1 MVCTHPNSRS
11 AIVFPRLRRM
21 TTPVTG
27 SMATAEVGGRT
38 VVLHYGD
45 AGEEYASLRSG
56 AMLVDRSAR
65 GRLRVHGPKAS
76 ELITGLVT
84 NDVSALTPG
93 QGCYAAALTPKGK
106 IVADLRIFALRDAL
120 LVDSP
125 PRARD
130 GWLTMVRKYINPRVA
145 RFEDESASTRQL
157 GIFGGRARTALATAT
172 GLDVAQLGALPRYGH
187 VALDLPAGAIIARVP
202 ELELEGYEIIVPES
216 AFEPL
221 WERLIIEG
229 ATPAGLAAWD
239 IARIEAGRPEW
250 GIDIDEST
258 IPQEANFDELH
269 AISYTKGCYVGQE
282 TVARVHFRGHVNRL
296 LRGLMLPQPTA
307 ARGATLADAQGKPVG
322 DVRSTALSPRLGP
335 IALAM
340 VRREIEPGTTVDVV
354 VESDPANRTV
364 MPAQVVRLPFPIA

>member
-1 MVCTHPNSRS
+1 M
-11 AIVFPRLRRM
+11 I
-21 TTPVTG
+21 TPVSGG
-27 SMATAEVGGRT
+27 SATADIGGQT

-45 AGEEYASLRSG
+45 AAEEYAALRTG

-65 GRLRVHGPKAS
+65 GRLRIGGPKAS

-84 NDVSALTPG
+84 NDVSALMPG

-106 IVADLRIFALRDAL
+106 IVADLRIFMLRDAL
-120 LVDSP
+120 LIDSP
-125 PRARD
+125 PRARE
-130 GWLTMVRKYINPRVA
+130 GWMTMVRKYINPRVA
-145 RFEDESASTRQL
+145 RFDDESASTRQL
-157 GIFGGRARTALATAT
+157 GIFGARARTALATAA
-172 GLDVAQLGALPRYGH
+172 GLDVGELGALPRYGH

-202 ELELEGYEIIVPES
+202 DLELEGYEIIVPES

-221 WERLIIEG
+221 WERLLTEG

-250 GIDIDEST
+250 GIDIDDST

-282 TVARVHFRGHVNRL
+282 TVARVHFRGHVNRV
-296 LRGLMLPQPTA
+296 LRGLMVPQGPVT
-307 ARGATLADAQGKPVG
+307 RGASLVDAHGKPVG
-322 DVRSTALSPRLGP
+322 DVRSTGLSPRLGP

-340 VRREIEPGTTVDVV
+340 VRREVEPGASVEVIT
-354 VESDPANRTV
+354 ESDAAERTAL
-364 MPAQVVRLPFPIA
+364 PAQVVRLPFPIA

>member
-1 MVCTHPNSRS
+1 
-11 AIVFPRLRRM
+11 M

-27 SMATAEVGGRT
+27 GTATADIGGQT

-45 AGEEYASLRSG
+45 AAEEYAALRSG

-65 GRLRVHGPKAS
+65 GRLRIGGPKAS
-76 ELITGLVT
+76 ELVAGLVT
-84 NDVSALTPG
+84 NDVSALMPG

-106 IVADLRIFALRDAL
+106 IVADLRIFTLRDAL
-120 LVDSP
+120 LIDSP

-130 GWLTMVRKYINPRVA
+130 GWMAMVRKYINPRIA
-145 RFEDESASTRQL
+145 RFDDESATTRQL
-157 GIFGGRARTALATAT
+157 GIFGARARAALATAT
-172 GLDVAQLGALPRYGH
+172 GLDMAQLGALPRYGH

-221 WERLIIEG
+221 WERLLTEG

-250 GIDIDEST
+250 GIDIDDST

-282 TVARVHFRGHVNRL
+282 TVARVHFRGHVNRI
-296 LRGLMLPQPTA
+296 LRGLMVPQGPVV
-307 ARGATLADAQGKPVG
+307 RGAPLADAQGKAVG

-340 VRREIEPGTTVDVV
+340 VRREVEPGATIEVI
-354 VESDPANRTV
+354 VESDAAERAAV
-364 MPAQVVRLPFPIA
+364 PAQVVRLPFPIA

>member
-1 MVCTHPNSRS
+1 
-11 AIVFPRLRRM
+11 M

-27 SMATAEVGGRT
+27 GAATADVGGRT
-38 VVLHYGD
+38 VILHYGD
-45 AGEEYASLRSG
+45 AAEEYAALRAG

-65 GRLRVHGPKAS
+65 GRLRIHGPKAS
-76 ELITGLVT
+76 ELVTGLVT
-84 NDVSALTPG
+84 NDVSALSPG

-120 LVDSP
+120 LIDSP
-125 PRARD
+125 PRARE
-130 GWLTMVRKYINPRVA
+130 GWLAMVRKYINPRVA
-145 RFEDESASTRQL
+145 RVDDESASTRQL
-157 GIFGGRARTALATAT
+157 GVFGARARLALATAT
-172 GLDVAQLGALPRYGH
+172 GLDPEQLGALPRYGH

-202 ELELEGYEIIVPES
+202 DLELEGYEIIVPES

-221 WERLIIEG
+221 WERLLTEG

-250 GIDIDEST
+250 GIDIDDTT

-282 TVARVHFRGHVNRL
+282 TVARVHFRGHVNRV
-296 LRGLMLPQPTA
+296 LRGLMVPHGPVV
-307 ARGATLADAQGKPVG
+307 RGATLSDAQGKPVG
-322 DVRSTALSPRLGP
+322 DVRSTAISPRLGA

-340 VRREIEPGTTVDVV
+340 VRREIEPGTTVDVIFQSDT
-354 VESDPANRTV
+354 VERDAV
-364 MPAQVVRLPFPIA
+364 PAQVVRLPFPIA

>member
-1 MVCTHPNSRS
+1 
-11 AIVFPRLRRM
+11 M
-21 TTPVTG
+21 TTPVSG
-27 SMATAEVGGRT
+27 GAATADVGGRT

-45 AGEEYASLRSG
+45 AAEEYAALRSG

-65 GRLRVHGPKAS
+65 GRLRIHGPKAS
-76 ELITGLVT
+76 ELVTGLVT
-84 NDVSALTPG
+84 NDVAALAAG

-106 IVADLRIFALRDAL
+106 IIADLRIFALRDAL
-120 LVDSP
+120 LIDSP
-125 PRARD
+125 PRARE
-130 GWLTMVRKYINPRVA
+130 GWLAMVHKYVNPRVA
-145 RFEDESASTRQL
+145 RYDDESASTRQI
-157 GIFGGRARTALATAT
+157 GIFGARARTALATAT

-202 ELELEGYEIIVPES
+202 ELELEGYEVIVPES

-221 WERLIIEG
+221 WERLVTEG

-239 IARIEAGRPEW
+239 IARVEAGRPEW
-250 GIDIDEST
+250 GIDMDDST

-296 LRGLMLPQPTA
+296 LRGLLVSNGSVP
-307 ARGATLADAQGKPVG
+307 RGAAVVDAQGKPSG
-322 DVRSTALSPRLGP
+322 DVRSSALSPRLGS

-340 VRREIEPGTTVDVV
+340 VRREVEPGTTIEVI
-354 VESDPANRTV
+354 VESDAAQRIAI
-364 MPAQVVRLPFPIA
+364 PAQVVRLPFPVA